1 MPLISCTVRCATLV
15 AGGVALLALG
25 APPAGAATPSA
36 QVNISPVGTAAP
48 YFTVSV
54 PAGASHRL
62 TVALSN
68 PGRTGAEADTYAANV
83 YTIVNGGFG
92 AGLQGQ
98 PGSGVTTW
106 LAYPARTVR
115 LGPGRSE
122 QLSFTVSVPKGTAPG
137 EHVTSLVVQEQAQAK
152 SAGAVA
158 LDQVTREALPI
169 VIDVPG
175 RLGPAMTIGT
185 AVPSSFAGR
194 TTIAVSMTNTG
205 NLRLHPD
212 ARLVV
217 TNANGRAVGTVAVK
231 MGTVYPGDSTTVEG
245 TLNTA
250 LAPGH
255 YTVAADLSDS
265 TLGVAAQH
273 EGLSI
278 AVSAAPHY
286 VAAPAPS
293 ASTRQP
299 SQITRGL
306 PITLAVGLVLAALLA
321 GVAATTGGAYLRRRR
336 AATNGAPLGNR
347 RGTK

>member
-1 MPLISCTVRCATLV
+1 
-15 AGGVALLALG
+15 
-25 APPAGAATPSA
+25 
-36 QVNISPVGTAAP
+36 
-48 YFTVSV
+48 
-54 PAGASHRL
+54 
-62 TVALSN
+62 VALSN
-68 PGRTGAEADTYAANV
+68 PGSTGAEADTYAANV

-92 AGLQGQ
+92 AGLQSQ
-98 PGSGVTTW
+98 PESGVTTW

-175 RLGPAMTIGT
+175 RLIPAMAIGT
-185 AVPSSFAGR
+185 AVPSSFAGH
-194 TTIAVSMTNTG
+194 TTIAVGMTNTG
-205 NLRLHPD
+205 NLSLQPD

-265 TLGVAAQH
+265 ALGVAAQS
-273 EGLSI
+273 GSLSVH
-278 AVSAAPHY
+278 VSAAPHY
-286 VAAPAPS
+286 VAAPVLNLR
-293 ASTRQP
+293 TGQP
-299 SQITRGL
+299 LQITPRGL

-321 GVAATTGGAYLRRRR
+321 GVVATTGGAYLRRRR